1 MRARPIGEGAQLQAP
16 EAPLVSA
23 AQLPRGGHAKVAR
36 EVVHIRGDSRRTH
49 AGRNPRHRRQILPV
63 AHEVRPGRLCADL
76 NDVDRF
82 QPALQNVIDLHVV
95 GRLAAEPSATKPEHI
110 FSVAIHVPHGLRAR
124 RHDPVG
130 GLLIGPYAEPLIDQR
145 IVRRTRQELHA
156 IKAQAGRCGQ
166 SSPELPL
173 RLHKRGE
180 IGHREVGRRAARA
193 QRDLTAVARRR
204 HRIELRQIV
213 ELEQATLFHRQIA
226 LDLRDDVVG
235 TERDRLIAAI
245 PEQRVGQLVLPFL
258 VLLRRQA
265 IAAEL
270 HVHGPAGVVGQTRR
284 NAHESTRQFIARNTL
299 AGELQRLQLELI
311 HHPTTERRAQ
321 RREGPGAVHLGPA
334 AALGEM
340 QRLVRAD
347 FLRIRK
353 QCGVIAQRQ
362 AMVGR
367 QLPIHTTH
375 EGLTQWLT
383 TEHAGLLLGGIEP
396 VLLGQNRRETI
407 QRIAGDA
414 ELDLVGTVAHV
425 HDLERQR
432 LIGAIV
438 HPEHGE
444 LVLDDGAA
452 QAEALLAH
460 RKVLRSHTAIV
471 VGGEAL
477 VAIVRERRATP
488 AIGAGLGHGIDQAT
502 ALSALGDI
510 VFVGGDLE
518 LANRFHAHGQRTGEG
533 LPGVVHLRPHAINA
547 HVGAHGARA
556 AEAGAAARE
565 RRQLDQILET
575 AVRIRQL
582 FHLLF
587 TDARDRAVPF
597 HHAGRIGRH
606 GHLGEL
612 HGAHDKTE
620 VGGDHTADVERDAFT
635 GAGAKADG
643 TRGDA
648 IGTAEWQLRR
658 DVAPAIAAA
667 DHGHE
672 AGGGVADLYD
682 STRHRGASAVGD
694 DATDTGVSTLS
705 EQRVARREERDE
717 ERGGDAREPATEQNG
732 H

>member
-1 MRARPIGEGAQLQAP
+1 MRARPVGEGAELQASH
-16 EAPLVSA
+16 APLVAS
-23 AQLPRGGHAKVAR
+23 AQLPRRWDAEVAR
-36 EVVHIRGDSRRTH
+36 EVVHVRRDARGTH
-49 AGRNPRHRRQILPV
+49 AGRNPRYRRQILPV
-63 AHEVRPGRLCADL
+63 AHEVRPGRLYADL

-110 FSVAIHVPHGLRAR
+110 LAVAVHVPHGLRAR

-130 GLLIGPYAEPLIDQR
+130 RLLISPYAEPLVDQR
-145 IVRRTRQELHA
+145 IIRRGRQELHA
-156 IKAQAGRCGQ
+156 IKAQAGRRGE

-173 RLHKRGE
+173 RLRERRE

-193 QRDLTAVARRR
+193 KRHLTAVTRGR

-213 ELEQATLFHRQIA
+213 ELEQAALFHRQIA
-226 LDLRDDVVG
+226 LNLRDDIVG
-235 TERDRLIAAI
+235 AERERLVAPI

-265 IAAEL
+265 IATEL
-270 HVHGPAGVVGQTRR
+270 HVHGPAGVVGQARR
-284 NAHESTRQFIARNTL
+284 NAHESTRQFVARNTL
-299 AGELQRLQLELI
+299 TGELQRLQLELI

-321 RREGPGAVHLGPA
+321 RRERPRAVHLGPA

-362 AMVGR
+362 PMVGR

-396 VLLGQNRRETI
+396 VLLGQNRRKTI

-414 ELDLVGTVAHV
+414 ELDLIGTVAHV

-438 HPEHGE
+438 DSEHGE
-444 LVLDDGAA
+444 LVLDDGPA

-460 RKVLRSHTAIV
+460 RKVLRGHTAIV
-471 VGGEAL
+471 VGGQTL
-477 VAIVRERRATP
+477 VAIIRERRATP
-488 AIGAGLGHGIDQAT
+488 AIGARLGHGVDEAT
-502 ALSALGDI
+502 ALSSLADI

-518 LANRFHAHGQRTGEG
+518 LANRFHAHGQRAGKG
-533 LPGVVHLRPHAINA
+533 LPGVVHLGAHAIDA
-547 HVGAHGARA
+547 HVGAHGART

-565 RRQLDQILET
+565 WRQLDQILEAT
-575 AVRIRQL
+575 VLIGQL

-587 TDARDRAVPF
+587 TNARHGAVPL
-597 HHAGRIGRH
+597 HDPGRFG
-606 GHLGEL
+606 
-612 HGAHDKTE
+612 
-620 VGGDHTADVERDAFT
+620 
-635 GAGAKADG
+635 
-643 TRGDA
+643 
-648 IGTAEWQLRR
+648 
-658 DVAPAIAAA
+658 
-667 DHGHE
+667 
-672 AGGGVADLYD
+672 
-682 STRHRGASAVGD
+682 
-694 DATDTGVSTLS
+694 
-705 EQRVARREERDE
+705 
-717 ERGGDAREPATEQNG
+717 
-732 H
+732 